1 MQNDNS
7 NIQEFC
13 GGMKRSWCESAEG
26 IIALVCHD
34 FLSTFALLVPIL

>member
-13 GGMKRSWCESAEG
+13 GGMNRPWCETAEG
-26 IIALVCHD
+26 KII
-34 FLSTFALLVPIL
+34 

>member
-13 GGMKRSWCESAEG
+13 GGTNRPWCKTSEG
-26 IIALVCHD
+26 KIPA
-34 FLSTFALLVPIL
+34 

>member
-13 GGMKRSWCESAEG
+13 GGMKHSWQENAEG
-26 IIALVCHD
+26 MIALD
-34 FLSTFALLVPIL
+34 FILS